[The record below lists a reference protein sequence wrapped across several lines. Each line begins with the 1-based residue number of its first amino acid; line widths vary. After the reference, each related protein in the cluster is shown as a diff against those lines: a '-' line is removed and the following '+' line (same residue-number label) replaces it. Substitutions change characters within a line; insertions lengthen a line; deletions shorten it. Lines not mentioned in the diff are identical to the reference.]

1 MEIEAADVRQLVA
14 QAAAIATG
22 PPKPGKGVLPRSQ
35 FASDREWLE
44 CNARFLRAHQET
56 EARQA
61 LFDLDFM
68 HTSAD
73 IASLSRPCAQA
84 GIDSQ
89 SPSTEGRTAALSASS
104 VGHEL
109 DDAWKYEDAISE
121 MFDGSSLINYLKSNH
136 ANWRDMTPLRMFAI
150 AQERR
155 AMALESSFVQRMR
168 NRMSNEPI
176 AVGQSE

>member
-68 HTSAD
+68 HTHAD
-73 IASLSRPCAQA
+73 IASLAVRARRLASIATT
-84 GIDSQ
+84 ID
-89 SPSTEGRTAALSASS
+89 EGRTAALSASQW
-104 VGHEL
+104 VEL
-109 DDAWKYEDAISE
+109 DDAWKYEDEIAE
-121 MFDGSSLINYLKSNH
+121 MFNGSSLINYLKSNN
-136 ANWRDMTPLRMFAI
+136 ANWRDMSPLRMFAI
-150 AQERR
+150 AQERK

-176 AVGQSE
+176 AVGQ